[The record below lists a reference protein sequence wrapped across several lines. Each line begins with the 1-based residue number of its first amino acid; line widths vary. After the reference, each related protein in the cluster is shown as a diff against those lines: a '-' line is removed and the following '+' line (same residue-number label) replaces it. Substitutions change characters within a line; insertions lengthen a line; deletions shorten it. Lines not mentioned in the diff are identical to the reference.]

1 MAVLDT
7 VCLVSSPRTG
17 TNQLLSLCDN
27 LAEAQPFPHLF
38 ETLAERLAP
47 EAAIA
52 AATEATRAAGKR
64 VMAFKLWHDM
74 LPLDAAIS
82 AVADR
87 PGVRLILVMRRQIDA
102 YLSWCKA
109 IELGQ
114 WQGVDTS
121 GLKLE
126 ASIDDFIFF
135 MEAQERW
142 FAHWQAWLNRR
153 YLPIPILRYET
164 DIDQPPAWAL
174 KRLGAAAA
182 QVGVTLRVPATLTST
197 GLVKQDRV
205 KAAADKLSNWPQFS
219 RELTL
224 RGLEKRAFGYPL

>member
-7 VCLVSSPRTG
+7 VCLISSPRTG
-17 TNQLLSLCDN
+17 ANQLLSLCDN
-27 LAEAQPFPHLF
+27 LAEAQAFPRLF

-52 AATEATRAAGKR
+52 AASEATRVANKR
-64 VMAFKLWHDM
+64 VMMFKLWHDM
-74 LPLDAAIS
+74 LPLEQAIS
-82 AVADR
+82 VVADR
-87 PGVRLILVMRRQIDA
+87 PGVRLVLVVRRQIDA

-121 GLKLE
+121 DLQLRVTIE
-126 ASIDDFIFF
+126 DFIFF

-142 FAHWQAWLNRR
+142 FAHWQDWLSRR
-153 YLPIPILRYET
+153 YLPVPTLRYET
-164 DIDQPPAWAL
+164 DIDQPPELAL
-174 KRLGAAAA
+174 KRLAAAAA
-182 QVGVTLRVPATLTST
+182 QVGITLRVPPTFTST
-197 GLVKQDRV
+197 GLKKQDRV
-205 KAAADKLSNWPQFS
+205 KAVADKVSNWPQFS
-219 RELTL
+219 RELTT

>member
-7 VCLVSSPRTG
+7 VCLITSPRTG
-17 TNQLLSLCDN
+17 ANHLLSLCDN
-27 LAEAQPFPHLF
+27 LAEAQAFPALF

-52 AATEATRAAGKR
+52 AAAELTRANGKR
-64 VMAFKLWHDM
+64 VMAFRLWHDM
-74 LPLDAAIS
+74 LPLEEAIS
-82 AVADR
+82 VVADR
-87 PGVRLILVMRRQIDA
+87 PGVRLVLVMRRQIDA

-114 WQGVDTS
+114 WQGVDS
-121 GLKLE
+121 SELKLRV
-126 ASIDDFIFF
+126 AIDDFIFF

-142 FAHWQAWLNRR
+142 FAHWQAWLTRR
-153 YLPIPILRYET
+153 YLPVPILRYET
-164 DIDQPPAWAL
+164 DIDQPPEWAL
-174 KRLGAAAA
+174 KRLSAAAA
-182 QVGVTLRVPATLTST
+182 QVGITLRVPPALAST

-205 KAAADKLSNWPQFS
+205 KAAADKIGNWPQFS

>member
-7 VCLVSSPRTG
+7 VCLITSPRTG
-17 TNQLLSLCDN
+17 ANHLLSLCDN
-27 LAEAQPFPHLF
+27 LAEAQPFPALF

-52 AATEATRAAGKR
+52 AAAELTRANGKR
-64 VMAFKLWHDM
+64 VMAFRLWHDM
-74 LPLDAAIS
+74 LPLEEAIS
-82 AVADR
+82 TVADR
-87 PGVRLILVMRRQIDA
+87 PGVRLVLVMRRQIDA

-121 GLKLE
+121 ELKLSV
-126 ASIDDFIFF
+126 SIDDFIFF

-142 FAHWQAWLNRR
+142 FAHWQAWLTRR
-153 YLPIPILRYET
+153 YLPVPILRYET
-164 DIDQPPAWAL
+164 DIDQPPEWAL
-174 KRLGAAAA
+174 KRLSAAAA
-182 QVGVTLRVPATLTST
+182 QVGITLRVPPALAST

-205 KAAADKLSNWPQFS
+205 KAAADKIGNWPQFS

>member
-7 VCLVSSPRTG
+7 VCLVTSPRTG
-17 TNQLLSLCDN
+17 ANHLLSLCDN
-27 LAEAQPFPHLF
+27 LAEAQPFPALF

-52 AATEATRAAGKR
+52 AAAELTRANGKR
-64 VMAFKLWHDM
+64 VMAFRLWHDM
-74 LPLDAAIS
+74 LPLDEAIGV
-82 AVADR
+82 VADR
-87 PGVRLILVMRRQIDA
+87 PGVRLVLVMRRQIDA

-121 GLKLE
+121 ELKLSV
-126 ASIDDFIFF
+126 SIDDFIFF

-142 FAHWQAWLNRR
+142 FAHWQAWLTRR
-153 YLPIPILRYET
+153 YLPVPVLRYET
-164 DIDQPPAWAL
+164 DIDQPPEWAL
-174 KRLGAAAA
+174 KRLAAAAA
-182 QVGVTLRVPATLTST
+182 QVGITLRVPPALAST

-205 KAAADKLSNWPQFS
+205 KAAADKIGNWPQFS

>member
-7 VCLVSSPRTG
+7 VCLITSPRTG
-17 TNQLLSLCDN
+17 ANHLLSLCDN
-27 LAEAQPFPHLF
+27 LAEAQAFPALF

-52 AATEATRAAGKR
+52 AAAELTRANGKR
-64 VMAFKLWHDM
+64 VMAFRLWHDM
-74 LPLDAAIS
+74 LPLEEAIGV
-82 AVADR
+82 VADR
-87 PGVRLILVMRRQIDA
+87 PGVRLVLVMRRQIDA

-114 WQGVDTS
+114 WQGVDS
-121 GLKLE
+121 SELKLRV
-126 ASIDDFIFF
+126 AIDDFIFF

-142 FAHWQAWLNRR
+142 FAHWQAWLTRR
-153 YLPIPILRYET
+153 YLPVPILRYET
-164 DIDQPPAWAL
+164 DIDQPPEWAL
-174 KRLGAAAA
+174 KRLSAAAA
-182 QVGVTLRVPATLTST
+182 QVGITLRVPPALAST

-205 KAAADKLSNWPQFS
+205 KAAADKIGNWPQFS

>member
-7 VCLVSSPRTG
+7 VCLVTRPRSG
-17 TNQLLSLCDN
+17 ANQLLSLCDN
-27 LAEAQPFPHLF
+27 LAEAQAFPALF
-38 ETLAERLAP
+38 STLAERLAP

-52 AATEATRAAGKR
+52 AASEMTRAAGKR
-64 VMAFKLWHDM
+64 VMVFRLLEDM
-74 LPLDAAIS
+74 LPLEQAVGV
-82 AVADR
+82 VADR
-87 PGVRLILVMRRQIDA
+87 PGVRLVLVMRRQIDA

-121 GLKLE
+121 GLKLTV
-126 ASIDDFIFF
+126 SIDDFVFF

-142 FAHWQAWLNRR
+142 FAHWQAWLSRR
-153 YLPIPILRYET
+153 YLPVPILRYET
-164 DIDQPPAWAL
+164 DIDQPPEWAL
-174 KRLGAAAA
+174 KRLSAAAG
-182 QVGVTLRVPATLTST
+182 QLGVTLRVPARLTST

-205 KAAADKLSNWPQFS
+205 KAAADKVSNWPQFS
-219 RELTL
+219 RELTA

>member
-7 VCLVSSPRTG
+7 VCLITSPRSG
-17 TNQLLSLCDN
+17 ANQLLSLCDN
-27 LAEAQPFPHLF
+27 LAEAQAFPDLF
-38 ETLAERLAP
+38 STLAERLAP

-52 AATEATRAAGKR
+52 AASEATRAAGKR
-64 VMAFKLWHDM
+64 VLAFKLWHDM
-74 LPLDAAIS
+74 LPLEQAIS

-87 PGVRLILVMRRQIDA
+87 PGVRLVLVMRRQIDA

-114 WQGVDTS
+114 WQGIDTS
-121 GLKLE
+121 DLKLNVTI
-126 ASIDDFIFF
+126 ADLIFF

-142 FAHWQAWLNRR
+142 FAHWQAWLGRR
-153 YLPIPILRYET
+153 YLPVPILRYET
-164 DIDQPPAWAL
+164 DIDQPPGWAL
-174 KRLGAAAA
+174 KRLSAAAA
-182 QVGVTLRVPATLTST
+182 QLGITLRVPATLVST

-205 KAAADKLSNWPQFS
+205 KAAADKVSNWPQFS
-219 RELTL
+219 RELTA

>member
-17 TNQLLSLCDN
+17 ANHLLSLCDN
-27 LAEAQPFPHLF
+27 LAEAQAFPALF

-47 EAAIA
+47 EAAITA
-52 AATEATRAAGKR
+52 ASEVTRAAGKR
-64 VMAFKLWHDM
+64 VMVFKLWHDM
-74 LPLDAAIS
+74 LPLDQAIG

-87 PGVRLILVMRRQIDA
+87 PGVRLVLLMRRQIDA
-102 YLSWCKA
+102 YVSWCKA

-114 WQGVDTS
+114 WQGVETS
-121 GLKLE
+121 GLKLR
-126 ASIDDFIFF
+126 ASIDDFIAF
-135 MEAQERW
+135 MEAQETW
-142 FAHWQAWLNRR
+142 FAHWQAWLSRR
-153 YLPIPILRYET
+153 YLPVPILRYET
-164 DIDQPPAWAL
+164 DIDQPPEWAL

-182 QVGVTLRVPATLTST
+182 QVGITLRVPATLASV

-219 RELTL
+219 RDLTL